1 MNNILL
7 VVIVMISEG
16 LLHYFPW
23 KMLLR
28 GRELPRVAAYILGVL
43 GLMAPFTAWLWERGE
58 MEIIRMLWMV
68 IVAGGLMVLALY
80 GLDHYTTLEM
90 RDLEAREER
99 ALRRNETQG

>member
-1 MNNILL
+1 MDNISLIF
-7 VVIVMISEG
+7 IVMISEG

-28 GRELPRVAAYILGVL
+28 GRELPRVAAYTFGVL

-68 IVAGGLMVLALY
+68 IIAGGLMVLALY
-80 GLDHYTTLEM
+80 GLDRYTRLEM
-90 RDLEAREER
+90 RDLEAKEER
-99 ALRRNETQG
+99 ELRLNG

>member
-1 MNNILL
+1 MNNTSLI
-7 VVIVMISEG
+7 VTVMILEG

-43 GLMAPFTAWLWERGE
+43 GLMVPFTAWLWERGE
-58 MEIIRMLWMV
+58 MEIIQMLWMV

-80 GLDHYTTLEM
+80 GLDHYTRLEM

-99 ALRRNETQG
+99 ELRKLNG

>member
-1 MNNILL
+1 MNNISLI
-7 VVIVMISEG
+7 VTVMISEG

-28 GRELPRVAAYILGVL
+28 GKELPRVAAYALGVL

-68 IVAGGLMVLALY
+68 IVAGGLVVLVSY
-80 GLDHYTTLEM
+80 GLDHYLKLEM

-99 ALRRNETQG
+99 SLRLNG